1 MLKINTS
8 FPLALGTGQKEKA
21 ARQRFFMFFLRK
33 QLDKSECL
41 VYSIAVCFIF
51 IGNRKN
57 RPPDGTVFRIDA
69 AMSGRIKNRGL

>member
-8 FPLALGTGQKEKA
+8 LLSVTRTGQRKKA
-21 ARQRFFMFFLRK
+21 AGQRFFMFFLRK